1 MDVSGKSEDLDI
13 SVLIYLIGEAI
24 YDYKP
29 FVVIESM
36 WNGPPPMN
44 QKWLI
49 GEMFKI
55 FFLTTLQ

>member
-36 WNGPPPMN
+36 
-44 QKWLI
+44 
-49 GEMFKI
+49 
-55 FFLTTLQ
+55 